1 MMKNCIRIFIA
12 AVLLALPVVFTACSS
27 DDGPRVPKGPEAFEY
42 QWELAGTVIAQG
54 TAAEKRAALDAE
66 EEINAI
72 LVASFRAKTIEG
84 ATVSVDSVKQIFK
97 VVGSDADSNDD
108 VVRGVYYSAKADLK
122 KAAAKG
128 LPTQATITIKRD
140 NYKTIIDKEKLR
152 D

>member
-97 VVGSDADSNDD
+97 VVGSDAESNDD
-108 VVRGVYYSAKADLK
+108 VVRGVYYSATADLK

-128 LPTQATITIKRD
+128 LPKQATISIKRD
-140 NYKTIIDKEKLR
+140 NTFIIKQEKLR